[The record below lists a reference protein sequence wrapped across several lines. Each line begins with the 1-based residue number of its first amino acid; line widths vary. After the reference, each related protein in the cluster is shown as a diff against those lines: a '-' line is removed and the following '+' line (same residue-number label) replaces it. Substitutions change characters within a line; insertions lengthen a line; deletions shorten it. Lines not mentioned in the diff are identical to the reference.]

1 MSKKFDTIIF
11 STVVEG
17 IGTLPQTTV
26 GAHRI
31 ATEIRDLGLT
41 CQVIHHFH
49 TFSDTELV
57 KVLDKLADTNTIL
70 VGFSTVFWS
79 HFHPLVVN
87 AIAKKVKFI
96 VNYFYNKYPNCKIVG
111 GGGSV
116 HILSGF
122 ALSKLDAIFEGY
134 PEAIFIEYVNSL
146 KNNSKIP
153 DPSKTIVVGKSKLN
167 VGVYDQSQGIETFNF
182 QNSRIAYEIED
193 YIRPNDMAT
202 IEVARGCIFKCKF
215 CAFPLNGKTNF
226 DYIKNTEC
234 LKKELIEN
242 YEKYQIQNY
251 IFSDDTFNDSK
262 YKVES
267 IYNMIKSLPF
277 KIRFT
282 CYLRLDLL
290 NAHREH
296 IDMLLEMGL
305 IATFFGVETFHKKS
319 GSLIGKALD
328 PDKAKLL
335 LHDLKH
341 KHWKNDVKIAIG
353 LITGIPHETYESY
366 EDTKKW
372 ILSDDNLIEQVRI
385 AALYVPNPMLS
396 KPDPNISL
404 FEKDASKYGF
414 YWTDRTDNWKNING
428 PVKSYR
434 EAGEIAND
442 LKKATKISSREYQGG
457 FNMFQA
463 WRSAPVIDPNIK
475 TFEDL
480 MSMNRFQFTKWMSHT
495 YSNKDNIDK
504 YYTNYKNNFL
514 K

>member
-1 MSKKFDTIIF
+1 
-11 STVVEG
+11 
-17 IGTLPQTTV
+17 
-26 GAHRI
+26 
-31 ATEIRDLGLT
+31 
-41 CQVIHHFH
+41 
-49 TFSDTELV
+49 
-57 KVLDKLADTNTIL
+57 
-70 VGFSTVFWS
+70 
-79 HFHPLVVN
+79 
-87 AIAKKVKFI
+87 
-96 VNYFYNKYPNCKIVG
+96 
-111 GGGSV
+111 
-116 HILSGF
+116 
-122 ALSKLDAIFEGY
+122 
-134 PEAIFIEYVNSL
+134 
-146 KNNSKIP
+146 
-153 DPSKTIVVGKSKLN
+153 
-167 VGVYDQSQGIETFNF
+167 
-182 QNSRIAYEIED
+182 
-193 YIRPNDMAT
+193 
-202 IEVARGCIFKCKF
+202 
-215 CAFPLNGKTNF
+215 
-226 DYIKNTEC
+226 
-234 LKKELIEN
+234 
-242 YEKYQIQNY
+242 
-251 IFSDDTFNDSK
+251 
-262 YKVES
+262 
-267 IYNMIKSLPF
+267 
-277 KIRFT
+277 
-282 CYLRLDLL
+282 
-290 NAHREH
+290 
-296 IDMLLEMGL
+296 MLLEMGL